1 MIRENKIKYLLS
13 SIIIILPFLA
23 AILIKDSIGNMM
35 KSAWY
40 FSWIMPLVLL
50 ALHTGLLILTRYID
64 SVKQDK
70 KIENI
75 IFFTI
80 PALSVYTGVVFI
92 AIMLGFDI
100 DIGMICAVL
109 MGVAFIVIG
118 NYMPKAKRNHTFGI
132 KLKWTVTND
141 DNWVATH
148 RLAGKLFVIAGAVM
162 LVMAFFPE
170 IVTFITLT
178 LLIIAIVVIPTV
190 YSYKF
195 YKKQI
200 ESGEA
205 TEEDYA
211 YDKESWKKNKKIII
225 ITAVAVTALIVILML
240 SGGIKFEFTDDSLKV
255 KPSFGGSIEL
265 EYSELKTAYIEYR
278 EEKVPGTRVMG
289 YGSAKLLYG
298 QFRNDEFGNYTRY
311 TYTKGEASIV
321 IHTDDGIIVIAD
333 KTTEATRALYD
344 ELITRINAS

>member
-80 PALSVYTGVVFI
+80 PALSVYTGGVFI

-109 MGVAFIVIG
+109 TGVAFIVIG

-148 RLAGKLFVIAGAVM
+148 RLAGKLFVIAGVVM

-178 LLIIAIVVIPTV
+178 SLIIAIVVIPTV

>member
-75 IFFTI
+75 IFFMI

-148 RLAGKLFVIAGAVM
+148 RLAGKLFVIAGVVM

>member
-64 SVKQDK
+64 SVKQDT

-75 IFFTI
+75 IFFMI

-148 RLAGKLFVIAGAVM
+148 RLAGKLFVIAGVVM